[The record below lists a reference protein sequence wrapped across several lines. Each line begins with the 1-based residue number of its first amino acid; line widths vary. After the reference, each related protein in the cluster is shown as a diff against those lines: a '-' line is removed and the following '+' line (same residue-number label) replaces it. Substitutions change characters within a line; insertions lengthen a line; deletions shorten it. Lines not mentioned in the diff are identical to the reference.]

1 MAKGRTGIQP
11 PVGGR
16 IDQCFPRLVWVL
28 FVLLVMQGP
37 FPGLVLCFASNNHL
51 AVETSHNNFHPSP
64 SPDSE
69 EPCLDIPLANMNV
82 DGQVVAS
89 APGPVSPQVV
99 PVVAMPA
106 VPFAA
111 LIEALASDHPSP
123 SRLAVYG
130 LMASLRT
137 VLLRI

>member
-1 MAKGRTGIQP
+1 MVEERTDMQPRMVGRAN
-11 PVGGR
+11 
-16 IDQCFPRLVWVL
+16 QCFPRLVWVL

-51 AVETSHNNFHPSP
+51 AVETSHTNFHPSP

-69 EPCLDIPLANMNV
+69 EPCLDIPLANVNV

-89 APGPVSPQVV
+89 APGPISPQVV
-99 PVVAMPA
+99 PVWGMPA
-106 VPFAA
+106 VS
-111 LIEALASDHPSP
+111 LTSLVEALAADHPSP
-123 SRLAVYG
+123 SLLAVHG
-130 LMASLRT
+130 LMDSLRT